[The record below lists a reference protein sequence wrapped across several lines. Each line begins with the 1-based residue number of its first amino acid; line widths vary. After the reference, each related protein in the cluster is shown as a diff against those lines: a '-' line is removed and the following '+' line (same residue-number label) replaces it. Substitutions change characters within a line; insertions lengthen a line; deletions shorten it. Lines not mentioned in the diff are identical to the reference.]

1 MLQLEKQRDRLC
13 EWVLDVS
20 RRLLDPADD
29 ETDATAAP
37 RRKPDESDA
46 TVLSE
51 SRPVPGRGS
60 SAIGSQLQ
68 FFSAEHSTAE
78 ERFRH
83 FVARISRLQASGGGR
98 NREQERVKRA
108 EEGIGRLQASE
119 GWRKRTKEP
128 VKCISG
134 DGRSEHEIL

>member
-29 ETDATAAP
+29 E
-37 RRKPDESDA
+37 SDA

-51 SRPVPGRGS
+51 SKPVPGRGS